1 MCKHSLP
8 YSLCKGS
15 NCFFQF
21 LSKFVFLQVLES
33 NNDDSEIHSSLPKD
47 ESFHYCGMP
56 LRRVGSRDAAF
67 IHTQDSDDFF
77 RHKLLV
83 PQFMVEDV
91 TNEENADSLLSA
103 TIVPHVQSE
112 SDDDHKSY
120 TREEENK
127 NANEVQTRPL
137 FSYVLLY

>member
-1 MCKHSLP
+1 M
-8 YSLCKGS
+8 
-15 NCFFQF
+15 
-21 LSKFVFLQVLES
+21 QVLES
-33 NNDDSEIHSSLPKD
+33 NNDDSETQSSLPKD

-127 NANEVQTRPL
+127 NANEVQTRSL

>member
-1 MCKHSLP
+1 ME
-8 YSLCKGS
+8 GS
-15 NCFFQF
+15 NCFLNLC
-21 LSKFVFLQVLES
+21 LSVQVLES
-33 NNDDSEIHSSLPKD
+33 TNDDSETQSSLPKD

-67 IHTQDSDDFF
+67 VHTQESDDFF

-91 TNEENADSLLSA
+91 TNEENADNLLSA

-112 SDDDHKSY
+112 SDDGHKSY
-120 TREEENK
+120 TREEDDGHK
-127 NANEVQTRPL
+127 SGNEVQYR
-137 FSYVLLY
+137 YI